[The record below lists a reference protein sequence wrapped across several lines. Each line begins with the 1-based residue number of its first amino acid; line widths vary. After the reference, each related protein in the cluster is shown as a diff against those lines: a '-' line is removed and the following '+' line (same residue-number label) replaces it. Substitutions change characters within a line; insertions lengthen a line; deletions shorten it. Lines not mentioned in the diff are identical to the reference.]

1 MKRTISS
8 LNNNR
13 DVDSSRAKR
22 TRTTPAAN
30 EKENIVHT
38 DDSDAISNHSTVLG
52 KKPKRIN
59 EVPLNDKGSRNT
71 DLGNASSTLSGSSIT
86 FSSTA
91 SRSAS
96 SAENPCTRAVRIPN
110 RSSQLQLTTDS
121 CVASNTNLEK
131 KSSIEDKAKTKL
143 ASTSSNAIV
152 THRSSS
158 QARSSITNKNSE
170 IKTQNSIPYSM
181 SNNQME
187 TQRLSS
193 SNNLSNSATNQF
205 PSQALIEGSLEY
217 RELKRLYVREQQQVE
232 EWRKDYQ
239 VMKRQL
245 ADLKASSIPRPT
257 AEAVEWL
264 QEVFDLMNNNGVYQ
278 GDGRTLEKIGED
290 LGLDPANLITVAA
303 RTPQRSALKL
313 FRLLF
318 STTGSR
324 AALGSV
330 KNIAQSTLHDI
341 YAYVRTLHP
350 NLTFHMN
357 DMKNAIGTSIRSAKS
372 ELRRADRYLAQPL
385 NASSND
391 EDVDLED
398 DNRTNE
404 GFINISGPASHATD
418 GFSEDESDDDIQH
431 GAHGDVDGDEFDE
444 QNEDAEEDDDEQT
457 TYSHQRPD
465 LATHLYMYFVNC
477 LQISVM
483 NNDHFSLRSAKTSI
497 RRLRSAAT
505 RAARNSMLASLCPK
519 DSNEVE
525 MADDHNSE
533 LASRNEHLHNTMM
546 QEHDEEEPI
555 CDPHSF
561 DCLPDDSVPTD
572 SPATKNDDPQND
584 DELLFDSSGHRIT
597 NIVTCQV
604 PDTKD
609 ISTALALF
617 RHRHNLSKSCIN
629 DLCDLLRFLGVKNV
643 PADFRSVE
651 KSVMC
656 SQGDVLQSKKHILC
670 SECGNKGTNSF
681 KCETVSCKSSTG
693 FASTPTTICTFKLL
707 PQAIAILDR
716 CNLMNEPDDDRSRVC
731 DVQEGEVRRNI
742 IDQERKNDPTK
753 RIITFTLNSDGIV
766 LKKFSRSV
774 WISCM
779 VINEL
784 PRSIRYDSNNIILCS
799 VTMGGTKP
807 KKQH

>member
-13 DVDSSRAKR
+13 NVGSSRAKR

-52 KKPKRIN
+52 KKPERIN
-59 EVPLNDKGSRNT
+59 EVPLNNKGSRNT

-96 SAENPCTRAVRIPN
+96 SAANPDTRAVRIPDH
-110 RSSQLQLTTDS
+110 SSQFQLTTDS

-131 KSSIEDKAKTKL
+131 KSSIEEKAKTKL

-152 THRSSS
+152 TQRSSS
-158 QARSSITNKNSE
+158 QSVFH
-170 IKTQNSIPYSM
+170 IKVQNSSLYPTFLDSIPCSM
-181 SNNQME
+181 SNNRPE

-193 SNNLSNSATNQF
+193 SNNLLNSTASQF

-245 ADLKASSIPRPT
+245 ADLKANSIPRPT

-398 DNRTNE
+398 ENRTNE
-404 GFINISGPASHATD
+404 GFINISGPASHTTD

-431 GAHGDVDGDEFDE
+431 GAHGDADEDEFDE
-444 QNEDAEEDDDEQT
+444 QNEDVEEDHDEQP
-457 TYSHQRPD
+457 TYSHQRR
-465 LATHLYMYFVNC
+465 TH
-477 LQISVM
+477 
-483 NNDHFSLRSAKTSI
+483 R
-497 RRLRSAAT
+497 
-505 RAARNSMLASLCPK
+505 
-519 DSNEVE
+519 
-525 MADDHNSE
+525 
-533 LASRNEHLHNTMM
+533 
-546 QEHDEEEPI
+546 
-555 CDPHSF
+555 
-561 DCLPDDSVPTD
+561 
-572 SPATKNDDPQND
+572 
-584 DELLFDSSGHRIT
+584 
-597 NIVTCQV
+597 
-604 PDTKD
+604 
-609 ISTALALF
+609 
-617 RHRHNLSKSCIN
+617 
-629 DLCDLLRFLGVKNV
+629 
-643 PADFRSVE
+643 
-651 KSVMC
+651 
-656 SQGDVLQSKKHILC
+656 
-670 SECGNKGTNSF
+670 
-681 KCETVSCKSSTG
+681 
-693 FASTPTTICTFKLL
+693 
-707 PQAIAILDR
+707 
-716 CNLMNEPDDDRSRVC
+716 
-731 DVQEGEVRRNI
+731 
-742 IDQERKNDPTK
+742 
-753 RIITFTLNSDGIV
+753 
-766 LKKFSRSV
+766 
-774 WISCM
+774 
-779 VINEL
+779 
-784 PRSIRYDSNNIILCS
+784 
-799 VTMGGTKP
+799 
-807 KKQH
+807 